1 MSKRHK
7 ELERLWPDLVK
18 GEEKAVHEVRKL
30 SRKVGAELRVAGAP
44 RKARHGWRD
53 LRRAIAPVR
62 DRDAVLPHLVEGLR
76 SLGASEEDVRSFEAA
91 WRAKREEVFRSVTL
105 PDPPQEF
112 KVDVDLAKRAGKK
125 LPGDVDKVREDA
137 VNVLVSDDIDT
148 WHEWR
153 KDLKRLRH
161 TLELVNEVPR
171 SLLDL
176 LQALGRLQDAEV
188 TKALLQE
195 FAGLP
200 HHKEALLRREDE
212 AANESKRAAREAW
225 ATLEGDLAKLE

>member
-1 MSKRHK
+1 MSKRQK
-7 ELERLWPDLVK
+7 ELERLWPDLLK
-18 GEEKAVHEVRKL
+18 GDEKAIHEVRKL

-44 RKARHGWRD
+44 RKVRASWRD

-62 DRDAVLPHLVEGLR
+62 DRDAVLAHLSEGLR
-76 SLGASEEDVRSFEAA
+76 SLGAAEQDVRAFEAT
-91 WRAKREEVFRSVTL
+91 WRARREEAFGAVTL
-105 PDPPQEF
+105 PDPPTDV
-112 KVDVDLAKRAGKK
+112 KVDVNLAKKARGK
-125 LPGDVDKVREDA
+125 LAGDVEKVREDA

-161 TLELVNEVPR
+161 TLELVGDVPK

-188 TKALLQE
+188 TKMLLGE
-195 FAGLP
+195 FDGLP
-200 HHKEALLRREDE
+200 EHKEALLRREDE
-212 AANESKRAAREAW
+212 AASDSKRAAREAW
-225 ATLEGDLAKLE
+225 ATLEGDLADVV